1 MWKVV
6 RIVLTLSFTGI
17 LWYLQE
23 IPGSS
28 KEWYDIFLR
37 AHKYPVF
44 CFALAG
50 DLLTQVTSYLI
61 KTYKTGSIT
70 KQWVKKLLEHIV
82 QERLGGRNYQTR
94 ISLLRPQKGYKLWWF
109 YLVKMP
115 VYNKLNGRNL
125 PDWKTFKK
133 NIPSAFK
140 EYLYVYTRYGHSD
153 DHKSFTLFQ
162 ISDRNEL
169 PNGVADKCFKEQ
181 QEQDVQTA
189 CVSHLHL
196 PPSYKEAKTD
206 RKLSS
211 YMRDTYI
218 QEEQYHTLLAMNTRS
233 NNLYA
238 APIFNESQHIWG
250 VLIIDNDSP
259 QKTSFKSLLENY
271 IGEYQNIFSYT
282 LPLIK

>member
-153 DHKSFTLFQ
+153 DHKSLHYFRYLIAMSCLMVLQ
-162 ISDRNEL
+162 IN
-169 PNGVADKCFKEQ
+169 
-181 QEQDVQTA
+181 
-189 CVSHLHL
+189 VS
-196 PPSYKEAKTD
+196 
-206 RKLSS
+206 
-211 YMRDTYI
+211 
-218 QEEQYHTLLAMNTRS
+218 RS
-233 NNLYA
+233 NKNKMFKQLA
-238 APIFNESQHIWG
+238 FLICIFLRHTRKQKRIESC
-250 VLIIDNDSP
+250 
-259 QKTSFKSLLENY
+259 LL
-271 IGEYQNIFSYT
+271 T
-282 LPLIK
+282 